1 MRYRTSLTAIVVPAA
16 VALGAPAHAQPTAPA
31 ADAPP
36 AVQAATLTG
45 QVIDARTGEPIAG
58 ATIQV
63 DGEAGVAPATSDE
76 AGAFSLAA
84 GVGATLVVEADG
96 YQLALI
102 GVESTDAL
110 TIGLE
115 KADAVGELIEIS
127 DRAPPA
133 AAPGAAK
140 LYREELATLPGTGGD
155 ILASLDILPGVTTP
169 PGGFGGGQGVIIR
182 GSSPE
187 DSRILL
193 DGFDIPQLYHLF
205 GRSIIPTEAVAG
217 LDYLPGA
224 FDVRYGRASS
234 GIVSITSRGGEDQLD
249 GAAEV
254 SIIDAGVVGSGPV
267 GDKARVLAS
276 FRRSYVDSWLPSV
289 LPDTIGLVA
298 APRFYDGLLRVDG
311 DLATN
316 WSGAV
321 TVVGSDDATELVGD
335 DDQSDDDFS
344 FRIGTR
350 FVRAIA
356 AATWRGNHGGSF
368 DAGLS
373 GLAQDVSFEFGNGSD
388 QQFLTTTQ
396 LSLAGRAEFSQREDD
411 VAGLRDVLWRVGGEV
426 DPRRFNV
433 QLSLDR
439 GPDEGQPVDDRD
451 PVRIGYSNIVW
462 LTDLAAWTSFEG
474 DLSPKLRLQ
483 AGLRV
488 DAYARNEAV
497 PVHPRGE
504 LRYTPDDRTTL
515 RLAAGRYT
523 RPAEFQEELLTP
535 SLQPESS
542 TQIVLGGERK
552 IGAHGNVQVSLYDSE
567 RTDLITRGP
576 TGDLIN
582 QGRGRSFGAELLATY
597 RGEQLFGWLSTTVS
611 RSTRRD
617 TPTSPSRLFDYDQT
631 VDLVAAAT
639 YKTKSGKWQF
649 GGKFTFKSGQP
660 YTPILGAI
668 YDADENTYYR
678 INGEV
683 NSERL
688 GSHHQL
694 DVRIDRIWSFD
705 GWKLSAFLDVQNVY
719 LNPETISYQYNYD
732 YSEQA
737 NIEGL
742 PIVPSIGLRGEL

>member
-1 MRYRTSLTAIVVPAA
+1 MTYRTTITALVVPAA
-16 VALGAPAHAQPTAPA
+16 LALGGPAFAQPAAGSAPTAPA
-31 ADAPP
+31 VAP
-36 AVQAATLTG
+36 LTG
-45 QVIDARTGEPIAG
+45 KIIDARSGEAIAG
-58 ATIQV
+58 ATVQI
-63 DGEAGVAPATSDE
+63 DGDAGTAPATADDD
-76 AGAFSLAA
+76 GAFTIAA
-84 GVGATLVVEADG
+84 AVGATLVVEADG
-96 YQLALI
+96 YQLALV
-102 GVESTDAL
+102 GVEGDAPL

-115 KADAVGELIEIS
+115 KVDAVGEVIEIS

-169 PGGFGGGQGVIIR
+169 PGGFGNGQGVIIR

-234 GIVSITSRGGEDQLD
+234 GIVSITSRGGEDRLD

-254 SIIDAGVVGSGPV
+254 SIIDAGVVGSGPI

-298 APRFYDGLLRVDG
+298 APRFYDGLLRIDG
-311 DLATN
+311 DLASH

-335 DDQSDDDFS
+335 DDQSDDDFR

-350 FVRAIA
+350 FIRAIA
-356 AATWRGNHGGSF
+356 AATWRGDDGGAF
-368 DAGLS
+368 DAGVS
-373 GLAQDVSFEFGNGSD
+373 GLGQDVSFEFGNGGD
-388 QQFLTTTQ
+388 QQFLTTSQ

-433 QLSLDR
+433 ELSLDR

-451 PVRIGYSNIVW
+451 PVRIGYSNVVW

-504 LRYTPDDRTTL
+504 LRFTPDERTTL

-552 IGAHGNVQVSLYDSE
+552 IGDHGNIQVSLYDSE

-576 TGDLIN
+576 SGELIN
-582 QGRGRSFGAELLATY
+582 QGRGRSYGAELLATY
-597 RGEQLFGWLSTTVS
+597 RGDRLFGWLSTTLAH
-611 RSTRRD
+611 STRQD

-631 VDLVAAAT
+631 LDLVAAAT

-668 YDADENTYYR
+668 YDSDADTYYR

-688 GSHHQL
+688 AAHHQL
-694 DVRIDRIWSFD
+694 DVRIDRIWTFD
-705 GWKLSAFLDVQNVY
+705 SWKLSAFLDVQNVY
-719 LNPETISYQYNYD
+719 LNAETISYQYNFD

-737 NIEGL
+737 NVESL